1 MNNKLGGRGWEL
13 INRCDD
19 TLAIGAEVSNI
30 RTGKDVREM
39 IAVCGQYGP
48 NFKK

>member
-39 IAVCGQYGP
+39 IAVCG
-48 NFKK
+48 